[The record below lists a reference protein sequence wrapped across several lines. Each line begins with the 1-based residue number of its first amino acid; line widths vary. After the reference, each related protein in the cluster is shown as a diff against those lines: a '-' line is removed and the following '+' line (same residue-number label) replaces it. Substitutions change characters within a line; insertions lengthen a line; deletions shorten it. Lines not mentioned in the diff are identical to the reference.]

1 MFNEYGDLINVEELC
16 DILSIGKNAAYK
28 LLDAG
33 ELKAFRTGR
42 IWKIPKLSVENYILN
57 KSGLHRQ

>member
-1 MFNEYGDLINVEELC
+1 MFNEYGDLLNVEELC

-28 LLDAG
+28 LLDTG

-42 IWKIPKLSVENYILN
+42 IWKIPKLSVEKYILN
-57 KSGLHRQ
+57 KSGLYRQ